1 MSITSRIPDWEK
13 NSSRYTEGLRKLKND
28 ELELLMDWYRLYDP
42 PQFRDEIEA
51 IKEELAFRNTLLGKE
66 LY

>member
-13 NSSRYTEGLRKLKND
+13 NSSKYIDGLRKLKND
-28 ELELLMDWYRLYDP
+28 ELELLLDWYRLYDP
-42 PQFRDEIEA
+42 PQFRNEIEA
-51 IKEELAFRNTLLGKE
+51 IVEELAFRRTSLGKE